1 MPLPVGATAPG
12 PGASSCQRTRQPVRL
27 PVVEPCFCLVALF
40 MLSRLS
46 RLSFWCA
53 AIAAG
58 LALLGPAAHA
68 RLLTVLSVLA
78 GAGSF
83 ACWRL
88 ALHERR
94 RGPEPVGPALP
105 APLSA
110 ASLLDAAARLVA
122 CCAGAPSLDAAMF
135 GTAAVLK
142 GELGAS
148 AVPVYRVQA
157 IDTHQ
162 VTLVEA
168 RVGAVGAS
176 TVRRLVRLDDP
187 ALGQAVARRRVS
199 GTPGHAWAVPVE
211 QGAQCVAVLLV
222 HGLALPV
229 DDEALGSLLELAH
242 VELSR
247 RARAAADPAR
257 TDAPARR
264 DERALDDFPG
274 MHDDSLFVSNPE
286 RSQVELVAGSVFDL
300 WGVDPVEPAW
310 SDTVLPEDRPL
321 LHAGREREEREQ
333 DCDYVVRIQH
343 PRQGLRALRS
353 RTRTRRQAD
362 GRLRVHGRVTD
373 VTGAWTPARRGEAA
387 EGAPPDD
394 AAAAERAVSAAHH
407 ESHEVP
413 AACAGRVLVVADNH
427 GSADLIGP
435 ALRGLGC
442 EVTLAASAGAGLQ
455 ALCATRFD
463 LLFIDVGLAAM
474 PGLEATELQASGLE
488 LLARVRCGA
497 SAGAPFPTPPHTP
510 VIAVTSGATDDHR
523 LRLIQAGFDDT
534 LPPPPCSP
542 PLQAM
547 LSRHLRPHAPVT
559 PDDTPAPGAAAAPQ
573 PAVLDADALG
583 RLRELDPKGEN
594 HLMERVL
601 KAFETS
607 VARLMPQ
614 LQAARADGH
623 HADIRHVAHTLK
635 SSSAS
640 IGALRLSQLCADIE
654 AQVRL
659 DRTEGLDGNV
669 AAMAAEIDIVLKAL
683 RQLMDSKA

>member
-1 MPLPVGATAPG
+1 
-12 PGASSCQRTRQPVRL
+12 
-27 PVVEPCFCLVALF
+27 

-58 LALLGPAAHA
+58 LALLGPATHA
-68 RLLTVLSVLA
+68 RVLTVLSVLA

-88 ALHERR
+88 ALHERS

-105 APLSA
+105 TPLSA

-122 CCAGAPSLDAAMF
+122 CCAGAPTLDAALF

-157 IDTHQ
+157 VDTHQ

-168 RVGAVGAS
+168 RIGAVGAS

-229 DDEALGSLLELAH
+229 DDAALASLLELAQ

-247 RARAAADPAR
+247 RARAAAEPAR
-257 TDAPARR
+257 IETPASS
-264 DERALDDFPG
+264 AAGSPVDFPG
-274 MHDDSLFVSNPE
+274 MHDDSLFVSDPQ
-286 RSQVELVAGSVFDL
+286 RSQVELVAGSLYEL
-300 WGVDPVEPAW
+300 WGVDPAEPAW

-321 LHAGREREEREQ
+321 LRAGRECEEREQ

-353 RTRTRRQAD
+353 RTRTRRLTD

-373 VTGAWTPARRGEAA
+373 ITGQWPPAHALQR
-387 EGAPPDD
+387 EGAAGP
-394 AAAAERAVSAAHH
+394 AVSAAHH
-407 ESHEVP
+407 ESPALP
-413 AACAGRVLVVADNH
+413 AAGAGRVLVVADNGERAASI
-427 GSADLIGP
+427 GSV
-435 ALRGLGC
+435 LRDLGC
-442 EVTLAASAGAGLQ
+442 EVTLAASASAGLP
-455 ALCATRFD
+455 ALCAARFD
-463 LLFIDVGLAAM
+463 LVLIDVGLAAGSGLPASDPAA
-474 PGLEATELQASGLE
+474 PGPEASGLAF
-488 LLARVRCGA
+488 LAAVRGGVPAAA
-497 SAGAPFPTPPHTP
+497 SFLSPPHTP
-510 VIAVTSGATDDHR
+510 VLAVTDGGTDDDR

-534 LPPPPCSP
+534 LTP
-542 PLQAM
+542 PLCPPLLHAM
-547 LSRHLRPHAPVT
+547 LSRHLRPQAPVP
-559 PDDTPAPGAAAAPQ
+559 PDDAPAPGAGDAPQ
-573 PAVLDADALG
+573 AGVLDAQALG

-614 LQAARADGH
+614 LQAARVSGH

-640 IGALRLSQLCADIE
+640 IGALRLSQLCADVE

-659 DRTEGLDGNV
+659 DRTEGLDANV
-669 AAMAAEIDIVLKAL
+669 AAMAAEVDIVLQAL
-683 RQLMDSKA
+683 RQLMDFKA